1 MPAANPLEKKSVVL
15 LHLFSVLPVALPWL
29 HRRPVVVVVVL
40 AFIVVV
46 VVVVVVVVCAFC
58 NRAHF

>member
-1 MPAANPLEKKSVVL
+1 MVL

-29 HRRPVVVVVVL
+29 HRRPVVVTVVVVVVVVL
-40 AFIVVV
+40 VFIVA

>member
-1 MPAANPLEKKSVVL
+1 MPAANPLEKKGVVL

-29 HRRPVVVVVVL
+29 HRRPVVV
-40 AFIVVV
+40 AAVVV
-46 VVVVVVVVCAFC
+46 VVVVIVVEVVVVCALC

>member
-29 HRRPVVVVVVL
+29 HRRPVVVT
-40 AFIVVV
+40 VVV

>member
-1 MPAANPLEKKSVVL
+1 MPAANRKKSAVL

-29 HRRPVVVVVVL
+29 HRRPVVVT
-40 AFIVVV
+40 VVV
-46 VVVVVVVVCAFC
+46 VVVVLVFIVVVVVVCAFC

>member
-1 MPAANPLEKKSVVL
+1 MPAVNLLAKKGVVL

-29 HRRPVVVVVVL
+29 HRRPVVVTAVVV
-40 AFIVVV
+40 FVVI
-46 VVVVVVVVCAFC
+46 VVVVVVVCAFC